1 MKRFVKFLVLP
12 IALLLGHTLIY
23 SSERVLDAEYP
34 EYITEYSDEA
44 FYVPPF
50 QKHATDLSY
59 GEDMTAFRL
68 DTRAVRPFDTKTLK
82 TAVDANSANNFKRI
96 QSTVTG
102 TALDLFK
109 GGNLLN
115 SNKLYDFL
123 NTLSYHTSGVRAS
136 VDRLFTLG
144 SVRC

>member
-23 SSERVLDAEYP
+23 SSGRVLDAEYP
-34 EYITEYSDEA
+34 GYIEEYSDEA
-44 FYVPPF
+44 FYNVPF

-59 GEDMTAFRL
+59 GEDMTAYRL
-68 DTRAVRPFDTKTLK
+68 HTRAVRSVGNKTLR
-82 TAVDANSANNFKRI
+82 TAVNANSANNFKRI

-102 TALDLFK
+102 TAFSLFQ

-123 NTLSYHTSGVRAS
+123 NNFSYHTSGVRAS

>member
-23 SSERVLDAEYP
+23 SSGSVPYVECQEYN
-34 EYITEYSDEA
+34 DET
-44 FYVPPF
+44 FYNTPS

-59 GEDMTAFRL
+59 GEDMTAYKL
-68 DTRAVRPFDTKTLK
+68 DTRAVKSAGNKTLK
-82 TAVDANSANNFKRI
+82 TAVNANSANNFKRI

-102 TALDLFK
+102 TAFGLFK
-109 GGNLLN
+109 DGNLLN

>member
-1 MKRFVKFLVLP
+1 MILP

-44 FYVPPF
+44 FYDIPL

-59 GEDMTAFRL
+59 GVDMTAYRL
-68 DTRAVRPFDTKTLK
+68 HTRAVRSANSKNLK
-82 TAVDANSANNFKRI
+82 TVANINSANSFKRI
-96 QSTVTG
+96 QNSVTG
-102 TALDLFK
+102 NALGILK
-109 GGNLLN
+109 CGKLLN

-123 NTLSYHTSGVRAS
+123 NTFSYHTSGVRAS

>member
-1 MKRFVKFLVLP
+1 MKRFVKFLILP

-23 SSERVLDAEYP
+23 SSGSVPYVECQ
-34 EYITEYSDEA
+34 EYSDET
-44 FYVPPF
+44 FYNIPF

-59 GEDMTAFRL
+59 GEDMTAIKL
-68 DTRAVRPFDTKTLK
+68 NMNTRAVRSVGNRTLK
-82 TAVDANSANNFKRI
+82 TAVNANSANNFKRI

-102 TALDLFK
+102 TAFSLFQ

-123 NTLSYHTSGVRAS
+123 NTFSYHTSGVRAS

>member
-12 IALLLGHTLIY
+12 IALLLGHTLIC
-23 SSERVLDAEYP
+23 SSGSVPCVECQ
-34 EYITEYSDEA
+34 EYSDET
-44 FYVPPF
+44 FYNMPF

-59 GEDMTAFRL
+59 GEDMTAYRL
-68 DTRAVRPFDTKTLK
+68 HTRAVRSVGNKTLR
-82 TAVDANSANNFKRI
+82 TAVNANSANNFKRI

-102 TALDLFK
+102 TAFSLFQ

-123 NTLSYHTSGVRAS
+123 NNFSYHTSGVRAS